1 MGNQLA
7 WNERYNIGVD
17 IIDKEHK
24 KLFSILNKLFD
35 FGRQEEKSQWVCQ
48 EAVKYFKDHALQH
61 FADEEAYMFSI
72 DYPGLEVHR
81 RIHKNFRERTIP
93 ALERELELSE
103 YSADSIN
110 HFLGV
115 CAGWL
120 IGHSLIEDYA
130 IVSGETIKQWEN
142 LHSEE

>member
-48 EAVKYFKDHALQH
+48 EAVKYFHLC
-61 FADEEAYMFSI
+61 
-72 DYPGLEVHR
+72 GLV
-81 RIHKNFRERTIP
+81 N
-93 ALERELELSE
+93 SQ
-103 YSADSIN
+103 
-110 HFLGV
+110 FLPKV
-115 CAGWL
+115 
-120 IGHSLIEDYA
+120 
-130 IVSGETIKQWEN
+130 
-142 LHSEE
+142 